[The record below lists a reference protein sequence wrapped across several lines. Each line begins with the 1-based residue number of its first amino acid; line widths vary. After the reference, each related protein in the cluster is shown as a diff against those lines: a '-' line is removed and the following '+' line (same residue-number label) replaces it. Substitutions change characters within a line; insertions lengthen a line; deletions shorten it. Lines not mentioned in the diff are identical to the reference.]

1 LHEVKAMTF
10 SILLADDEAHILRAA
25 EIKFKRN
32 GFEVR
37 CASDGEEAW
46 SLIQE
51 HRPDILIT
59 DCQMPR
65 LDGLSLARRI
75 RATPSVASL
84 PIVMLTAKGY
94 ELRSENVQEELRL
107 EAVLAK
113 PFSPRDLV
121 ARVEAILA
129 GCRQPEPASAV

>member
-1 LHEVKAMTF
+1 MSY
-10 SILLADDEAHILRAA
+10 SILLADDESHILRAA
-25 EIKFKRN
+25 EIKFKRS
-32 GFEVR
+32 GFDVR

-46 SLIQE
+46 TLIAAQ
-51 HRPDILIT
+51 RPDILIT

-75 RATPSVASL
+75 RATPAVADL

-94 ELRSENVQEELRL
+94 ELRSENVQQELGL

-113 PFSPRDLV
+113 PFSPKELV
-121 ARVEAILA
+121 GQVETILTR
-129 GCRQPEPASAV
+129 CRPPQPIAAF